1 MNTNYYVNVART
13 MGILPRPR
21 RKCSLHDDRAE
32 SLDELGIV
40 KVRSE
45 LNILDLNSEVIL

>member
-1 MNTNYYVNVART
+1 MNPEYYVNVART

-21 RKCSLHDDRAE
+21 LKCTLHDDCAE
-32 SLDELGIV
+32 TLSDLPII

-45 LNILDLNSEVIL
+45 LNVMHILS

>member
-21 RKCSLHDDRAE
+21 LRCTLHDDRAE
-32 SLDELGIV
+32 SLDELPIIKIRG
-40 KVRSE
+40 
-45 LNILDLNSEVIL
+45 DLNFLHFL

>member
-21 RKCSLHDDRAE
+21 PRCTLHKDRAE
-32 SLDELGIV
+32 SIEELGIV

-45 LNILDLNSEVIL
+45 LNVMHILS